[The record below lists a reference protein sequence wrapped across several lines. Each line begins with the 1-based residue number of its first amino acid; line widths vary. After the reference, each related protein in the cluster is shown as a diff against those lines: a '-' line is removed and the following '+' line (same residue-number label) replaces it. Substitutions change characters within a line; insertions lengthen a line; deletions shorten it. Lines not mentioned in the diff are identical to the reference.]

1 MNKDLKGVKEP
12 ADTGVGEV
20 GEGGIP
26 GRGNSQGEDPEIE
39 VCLTLLMNCNA
50 ASVKKAKWGKSGRR
64 GQVIGG
70 GGSTWGDGTQE
81 IQIKRRPF
89 YSGQESKSL
98 EGFNRK
104 NYMIQLVF
112 LIRSLWL
119 LCWTQTAGIEGIF
132 NDNNSNHKVLL
143 EDLSKVPISVLLGY
157 LGFL

>member
-12 ADTGVGEV
+12 ADKGVGEV

-70 GGSTWGDGTQE
+70 GGQHGGTVH
-81 IQIKRRPF
+81 KR
-89 YSGQESKSL
+89 Y
-98 EGFNRK
+98 
-104 NYMIQLVF
+104 
-112 LIRSLWL
+112 RSS
-119 LCWTQTAGIEGIF
+119 A
-132 NDNNSNHKVLL
+132 
-143 EDLSKVPISVLLGY
+143 DLFTLGKKANP
-157 LGFL
+157 